1 MSDTPRNVKIVWILY
16 LIAAFTGF
24 PALIGVILA
33 YIWRGQAMGHP
44 MADHFDQQIKM
55 FWVALIGTV
64 IGIVL
69 MLIFIGWIVF
79 GLVAIYFA
87 IMSILGL
94 LRALNDKPWR

>member
-44 MADHFDQQIKM
+44 MADHFDQQNGEVSGRFFGIARGLYQRKL
-55 FWVALIGTV
+55 LIG
-64 IGIVL
+64 GQDSC
-69 MLIFIGWIVF
+69 M
-79 GLVAIYFA
+79 
-87 IMSILGL
+87 
-94 LRALNDKPWR
+94 